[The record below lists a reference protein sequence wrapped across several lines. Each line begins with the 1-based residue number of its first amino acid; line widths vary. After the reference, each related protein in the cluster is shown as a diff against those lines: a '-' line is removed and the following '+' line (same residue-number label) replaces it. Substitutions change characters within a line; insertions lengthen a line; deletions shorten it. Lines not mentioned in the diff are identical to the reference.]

1 MYRAA
6 ASLASKARQAGSSAR
21 QVGSRLAW
29 SRNYAAK
36 DIKFGV
42 EARALM
48 LRGVEELADA
58 VKVTMGPR
66 GRTVIIEQSFGAP
79 KVTKDGVTVAKSIE
93 FSNRVKNVGASLVK
107 QVANATNDT
116 AGDGTTC
123 ATVLTK
129 AIFTEGCKS
138 VAAGMNAMDLRRGI
152 SMAVDSVV
160 TNLKGMARMISTS
173 EEIAQV
179 GTISANGE
187 REIGELIAKAMEK
200 VGKEGVITIADGNTL
215 YNELEVVEGMKLDRG
230 YISPYFI
237 TNQKNQKCELDD
249 PMILIYDKKVSNL
262 HAVVKVLEL
271 ALKKQ
276 RPLLIVA
283 EDVESEALGTL
294 IINKLRAGIKVCA
307 VKAPGF
313 GENRKANLQ
322 DLAVLTRGE
331 VNQSSV
337 AHFTISKSSYPLYI
351 EFFTFLKQVITEE
364 LGMNLEN
371 LEPQML
377 GTCKK
382 VTVSKDD
389 TVILDGAGDKKAI
402 EERAEQLRSAIEQST
417 SDYDKEKLQERLA
430 KLSGGVAV
438 LKIGGASEA
447 EVGEKKDRVT
457 DALNATKAAVEEGI
471 VPGGGVALLYAS
483 KDLDK
488 LQTANFDQKIGVQI
502 IQNALKTPVHTI
514 ASNAGV
520 EGSVVVGKLLE
531 QDNTDLGYDAAKGE
545 YVDMVKAGIID
556 PLKVIRTALVD
567 AASVSSLM
575 TTTECIIVEIPK
587 EEKEAPAM
595 GGMGGMGGMDF

>member
-6 ASLASKARQAGSSAR
+6 ASLASKARQAGSSSAAR

-58 VKVTMGPR
+58 VKVTMGPK
-66 GRTVIIEQSFGAP
+66 GRNVVIEQSFGAP

-93 FSNRVKNVGASLVK
+93 FKDRVKNVGASLVK

-152 SMAVDSVV
+152 SMAVDAVV

-237 TNQKNQKCELDD
+237 TNPKTQKCELED
-249 PMILIYDKKVSNL
+249 PLILIHDKKVTNM
-262 HAVVKVLEL
+262 HAVVKVLEM

-276 RPLLIVA
+276 KPLLIVA

-322 DLAVLTRGE
+322 DLAILTGGE
-331 VNQSSV
+331 
-337 AHFTISKSSYPLYI
+337 
-351 EFFTFLKQVITEE
+351 VITEE

-371 LEPQML
+371 FEPHML

-389 TVILDGAGDKKAI
+389 TVILDGAGDKKSI
-402 EERAEQLRSAIEQST
+402 EERAEQIRSAIENST

-483 KDLDK
+483 KELDK

-520 EGSVVVGKLLE
+520 EGAVVVGKLLE
-531 QDNTDLGYDAAKGE
+531 QGNTDLGYDAAKDE

-575 TTTECIIVEIPK
+575 TTTESIIVEIPK
-587 EEKEAPAM
+587 EEAPAPAM
-595 GGMGGMGGMDF
+595 GGMGGMDY